1 MNILQETRCNVC
13 NEKMEYLD
21 YELTVIPF
29 LKDGTPIGVHQ
40 KQKVCNVRFY
50 CKNCKVNMAKPYPYN
65 DEKFIKPFIEDNKRH
80 SVKFESQEYI
90 EI

>member
-1 MNILQETRCNVC
+1 MDIQNEIRCKVC
-13 NEKMEYLD
+13 NEKLEYLN

-29 LKDGTPIGVHQ
+29 IKEGAPIGVHQ

-65 DEKFIKPFIEDNKRH
+65 DEKFIKPFIEDVARH
-80 SVKFESQEYI
+80 SVKFESQEYL